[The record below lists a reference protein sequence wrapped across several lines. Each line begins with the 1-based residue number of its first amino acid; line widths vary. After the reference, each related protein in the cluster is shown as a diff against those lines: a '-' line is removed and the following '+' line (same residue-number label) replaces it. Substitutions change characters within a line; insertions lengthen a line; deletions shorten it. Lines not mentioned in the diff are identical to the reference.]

1 LGIKDAQHE
10 ETAPNAS
17 ILFISLLAC
26 SLVGKR
32 QIINIQPGSISHKA
46 YAKEEVDEQF
56 VCNYGLNPQFRNQIK
71 NSRLQITGVDE
82 NDEVRVVELNDHPF
96 FIATLHQP
104 QISSHPSNP
113 HPLIMAYVKAAL
125 ACKEKM

>member
-10 ETAPNAS
+10 ETAPNAPK
-17 ILFISLLAC
+17 LFISKLAC

-32 QIINIQPGSISHKA
+32 QTIKIEPGSISHKA

-56 VCNYGLNPQFRNQIK
+56 VCNYGLNPKFRNQI
-71 NSRLQITGVDE
+71 NDGRLEVAGVDE

-96 FIATLHQP
+96 FIATLYQP
-104 QISSHPSNP
+104 QISSQPSNP
-113 HPLIMAYVKAAL
+113 HPLVMAYLKAAR

>member
-1 LGIKDAQHE
+1 MGIKDAQHE
-10 ETAPNAS
+10 ETAPNAPE
-17 ILFISLLAC
+17 LFISKLAC

-32 QIINIQPGSISHKA
+32 QTIKIEPGSISYKA

-56 VCNYGLNPQFRNQIK
+56 VCNYGLNPQFSNQIEDG
-71 NSRLQITGVDE
+71 RLQVAGVDE

-96 FIATLHQP
+96 FIATLYQP

-113 HPLIMAYVKAAL
+113 HPLIMAYLKAAL